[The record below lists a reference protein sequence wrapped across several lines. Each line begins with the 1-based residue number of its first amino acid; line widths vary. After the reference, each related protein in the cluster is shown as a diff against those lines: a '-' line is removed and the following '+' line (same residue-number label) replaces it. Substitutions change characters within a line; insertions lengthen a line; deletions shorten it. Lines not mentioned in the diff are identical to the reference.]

1 MYDCV
6 LFSKD
11 HLWLKNLYGLRKMWL
26 VLPLLK
32 LGWRKKKSL
41 MAAIK
46 SSILWCLLQELI
58 CTKTVAS
65 QFLLWLLFPCKWS
78 ASQSRYFFLKTSDFG
93 AKLQFCSAWSVKK
106 GDSLQFFP
114 QITKYQLIKLMAFSY
129 NNGRSTTTSF
139 FIEAKLYWLQ
149 FNFWPFSI
157 LYSSS
162 IVTSEKL
169 DWRSGHWQFSTYRHG
184 LFSSFQLKPKKNS
197 RENEREIKVVQL

>member
-93 AKLQFCSAWSVKK
+93 AKLQLCSAWSVKK

-139 FIEAKLYWLQ
+139 FYRSQALLTTIQFLTIFYTLFIFNSDIWKAWL
-149 FNFWPFSI
+149 
-157 LYSSS
+157 
-162 IVTSEKL
+162 
-169 DWRSGHWQFSTYRHG
+169 
-184 LFSSFQLKPKKNS
+184 
-197 RENEREIKVVQL
+197 KVWTLTIFYL

>member
-11 HLWLKNLYGLRKMWL
+11 HLWLKNPPRLAENVACITAFEIGLA
-26 VLPLLK
+26 
-32 LGWRKKKSL
+32 KKKSL

-184 LFSSFQLKPKKNS
+184 LFSPFNW
-197 RENEREIKVVQL
+197 N